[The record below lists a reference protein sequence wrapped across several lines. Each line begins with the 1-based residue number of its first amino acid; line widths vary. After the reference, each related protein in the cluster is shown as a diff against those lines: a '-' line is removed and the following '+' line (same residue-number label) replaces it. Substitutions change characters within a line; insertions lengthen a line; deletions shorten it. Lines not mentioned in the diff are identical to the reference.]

1 MKKYKLIAFILT
13 LIMSFSLALEVRA
26 AAPSGLTFKVI
37 DDNLTEIYGSMKDG
51 HITVKKVA
59 LYNSNGTLQSY
70 AYNIEPQKNQVAGNE
85 KSTSIKATT
94 DYGYQYLIQN
104 GYPNKSLG
112 YGDDGD
118 YYTTQLALW
127 MYAYKVYGAS
137 EDDKLVGYLID
148 ANGEKSFHFTGATN
162 TANRQTK
169 IAQSA
174 YELYKKALS
183 AHNSGKTAKSYK
195 LSHSVASNEML
206 VEDGKLI
213 SRPVT
218 VTLDGAAEYNVSFNV
233 KNVVAVSTE
242 SGNVKTSFRVA
253 EKFRVRYEGDIK
265 DFQVKAT
272 ITAKD
277 PNVIVYEV
285 KPEGNAKSLMIST
298 FLDSDGSSLS
308 DEVYFNF
315 DANRTTICNQ
325 DKNSGKEIAGATLVI
340 KDLHGN
346 KVATWITTTEAHYE
360 VLEPGTYTLEE
371 TIAPTGYIKPDTGIQ
386 FTVKGDGTDEV
397 TMLNEKLAGVD
408 VSNLDDTGEAEL
420 SGVTLVVYNQEGK
433 EVATWVTTEK
443 KYHLVLNPGE
453 YTMKE
458 TSVPGEYELNK
469 DIVSFTILANGSAK
483 EEVVMHNELKAIPVP
498 ITGSVRSII
507 MVVSSLILVICGTLL
522 LYDGYTKR
530 KSRG

>member
-1 MKKYKLIAFILT
+1 MKNKIIVFLLA
-13 LIMSFSLALEVRA
+13 LIMSMGLVLEVSA
-26 AAPSGLTFKVI
+26 AAPSNLTFKVI
-37 DDNLTEIYGSMKDG
+37 DDNITEIYGSMKDG
-51 HITVKKVA
+51 HIAVKKIG

-70 AYNIEPQKNQVAGNE
+70 AYNIEPQKNQVTGNE
-85 KSTSIKATT
+85 VSTSIKATT

-112 YGDDGD
+112 YGDNGD

-127 MYAYKVYGAS
+127 MYTYKVYGAS
-137 EDDKLVGYLID
+137 EEDKLVGYLID
-148 ANGEKSFHFTGATN
+148 SNGEKSFHFTGAST

-174 YELYKKALS
+174 YELYRKALA
-183 AHNSGKTAKSYK
+183 AHNTGKTNKSYK

-206 VEDGKLI
+206 VENGKLI

-218 VTLDGAAEYNVSFNV
+218 VTLDGAMEYNVSFNV

-242 SGNVKTSFRVA
+242 SGNVKTSFRVS

-308 DEVYFNF
+308 DEVYFNY
-315 DANRTTICNQ
+315 DADRTTIHNQ
-325 DKNSGKEIAGATLVI
+325 DKNSGREIAGATLVI

-360 VLEPGTYTLEE
+360 VLDPGTYMLEQ
-371 TIAPTGYIKPDTGIQ
+371 TIAPTGYIKPSSGIQ

-397 TMLNEKLAGVD
+397 TLLNEKLTGTD
-408 VSNLDDTGEAEL
+408 VSCLDDSGEKEL
-420 SGVTLVVYNQEGK
+420 PGVTIVVYNQEGT

-443 KYHLVLNPGE
+443 KYHLVLNPGT
-453 YTMKE
+453 YTLKE
-458 TSVPGEYELNK
+458 TSVPAEYELKK
-469 DIVSFTILANGSAK
+469 DIISFVVLEDGSVK
-483 EEVVMHNELKAIPVP
+483 DNLIVQNELKAIPVP
-498 ITGSVRSII
+498 ITGSVKSII
-507 MVVSSLILVICGTLL
+507 MVISSLVLVICGTLL
-522 LYDGYTKR
+522 LYDGLTKK